1 MTDHETW
8 SDVLNIINKSGS
20 PVVVVSATAKT
31 TRALVEAAYA
41 AADNKL
47 ERAAEITEQ
56 VQKRH
61 ETIVHSFFADN
72 GRSDQKELMD
82 DCIRRIEQHTDM
94 LRGYLADI
102 ADIGSLSLQSRDAVA
117 GIGEQIS
124 SYLLAKCGEA
134 IGMPTRFVDARDII
148 KTDSTFGS
156 AVPDMEII
164 RMRSKRISE
173 LVKKGQIPVTGG
185 FIGENELGELTT
197 LGFEGSDYT
206 ASILGNVLDAEN
218 ITIWTDVSGIYTCDP
233 RIIPNAR
240 PIPEISFQEATELA
254 YFGAKVLHPS
264 TLKPAEK
271 KQIPL
276 FVKNLFE
283 PDHPGTRI
291 DGKAESNGPA
301 RALSYREKGV
311 EITVTSN
318 GEIPGHQFLT
328 EIFSLLD
335 RYHIPVDVVN
345 TTEASVIIATEEQQK
360 LNELTEQFRRFGSV
374 QTETGKGFITVIGLH
389 PDQSTDTRNRIIGA
403 LSDTEIDL
411 ISYSRSKKHLTIV
424 VSGELLIDSV
434 RGVHQ
439 SLFETE

>member
-8 SDVLNIINKSGS
+8 SDVLAIISSTKS

-41 AADNKL
+41 AADNRM
-47 ERAAEITEQ
+47 EQAADIADR

-61 ETIVHSFFADN
+61 ETIVRSFFSEN
-72 GRSDQKELMD
+72 GTSDQKELMG
-82 DCIRRIEQHTDM
+82 DCIHRIEQYTEM

-134 IGMPTRFVDARDII
+134 IGLNTRFVDARDII

-164 RMRSKRISE
+164 RMRSERISE
-173 LVKKGQIPVTGG
+173 LVQNGQIPVTGG
-185 FIGENELGELTT
+185 FIGENERGELTT

-233 RIIPNAR
+233 RIIKNAR
-240 PIPEISFQEATELA
+240 PIMEISFQQATELA

-271 KQIPL
+271 KKIPV
-276 FVKNLFE
+276 FVKNLFKPE
-283 PDHPGTRI
+283 DTGTRI
-291 DGKAESNGPA
+291 DEKAKTNGPA
-301 RALSYREKGV
+301 IALSFREKGI

-318 GEIPGHQFLT
+318 GETPGHRFLT

-360 LNELTEQFRRFGSV
+360 IKELTEQFKKFGTV
-374 QTETGKGFITVIGLH
+374 QAETGKGFITVIGLN
-389 PDQSTDTRNRIIGA
+389 PDQSTGTRNRIIGA
-403 LSDTEIDL
+403 LADTEIDL

-424 VSGELLIDSV
+424 VAGESLAESV
-434 RGVHQ
+434 KAVHQ
-439 SLFETE
+439 CLFETE